1 MKTTDIAATPA
12 ALKPRLPGRVMLL
25 ACLNCV
31 QAIAPDWPLLILWP
45 CIRIS
50 LTSSM
55 VRWVRPLASGGK
67 NRICAVASAR
77 TIFNKSRVRSIPETF
92 TSKGKILEHI

>member
-1 MKTTDIAATPA
+1 MKAADIAAGTA
-12 ALKPRLPGRVMLL
+12 ARKARLPGRVMLL

-55 VRWVRPLASGGK
+55 ARWAGPLACARK
-67 NRICAVASAR
+67 NRIRAVAGAR
-77 TIFNKSRVRSIPETF
+77 TLFNKSTPRSTPERF
-92 TSKGKILEHI
+92 PSRGGL

>member
-1 MKTTDIAATPA
+1 MKAGDIAASTTA
-12 ALKPRLPGRVMLL
+12 RKARLPGWVMLL

-50 LTSSM
+50 LASSM
-55 VRWVRPLASGGK
+55 VRWARPLASGRK
-67 NRICAVASAR
+67 NRIRALVGAR
-77 TIFNKSRVRSIPETF
+77 TMFNPSSLRSIPETF
-92 TSKGKILEHI
+92 TSKGGF

>member
-1 MKTTDIAATPA
+1 MKTTDIAATTA
-12 ALKPRLPGRVMLL
+12 AVKPRLPGRVMFL

-55 VRWVRPLASGGK
+55 VRWVRPMASGRK
-67 NRICAVASAR
+67 NRILAVARAR
-77 TIFNKSRVRSIPETF
+77 TVFNKSSVRSIPETF
-92 TSKGKILEHI
+92 TSKGEIFEHI

>member
-1 MKTTDIAATPA
+1 MKTTDIAATTA
-12 ALKPRLPGRVMLL
+12 AVRPRLPGRVTFL

-50 LTSSM
+50 LKSSM
-55 VRWVRPLASGGK
+55 VR
-67 NRICAVASAR
+67 
-77 TIFNKSRVRSIPETF
+77 
-92 TSKGKILEHI
+92 

>member
-1 MKTTDIAATPA
+1 MKTTGIAATTA
-12 ALKPRLPGRVMLL
+12 AVKPRLPGRVMLL

-50 LTSSM
+50 LASSM
-55 VRWVRPLASGGK
+55 VRWVRPLASGRK
-67 NRICAVASAR
+67 NRIRAAAR
-77 TIFNKSRVRSIPETF
+77 ARMMFNKSNVRAIPETF
-92 TSKGKILEHI
+92 TS